1 MNMNMNMMNTQSPDT
16 TPRAESFGSFDSCT
30 TMTFNSPSSLFED
43 LEDALMTPLAGP
55 GHATMADRF
64 GMCTEPSYESFE
76 LALESNS
83 NLSFEGLKRYV
94 EADDDSLEDYQ
105 DSVSTVVWND
115 EAGSESSFATAMES
129 ILSLDD
135 DEEDEETFWTA
146 CDSLESLSAS
156 CEMSGYED
164 SVMDDLLAPLFSTPT
179 TEIPEVVC
187 PDLEVYID
195 SDSLAE
201 FEWRSTGLQNIPP
214 LDPRCGWNFVEGE
227 TYYEEDDSSKY
238 VEEHGWESKNR
249 YVLPEKLSVIYEEE
263 LPEMIGLGLEL
274 VRMTSSNVG
283 VMVVT
288 EKIPAKFSG
297 IYSFL

>member
-64 GMCTEPSYESFE
+64 GMCTAPSYESFE

-129 ILSLDD
+129 ILSLDG
-135 DEEDEETFWTA
+135 DEEDEKTFWTA
-146 CDSLESLSAS
+146 CDSFESLSAS

-164 SVMDDLLAPLFSTPT
+164 SVMDDLVAPLFSTPT
-179 TEIPEVVC
+179 TEIPEIVC

-195 SDSLAE
+195 SDSLAA
-201 FEWRSTGLQNIPP
+201 FVWISIGLQKIP
-214 LDPRCGWNFVEGE
+214 LV
-227 TYYEEDDSSKY
+227 DSSTY
-238 VEEHGWESKNR
+238 AEEHGWESKNW
-249 YVLPEKLSVIYEEE
+249 YSLSAQLSIIYEEE
-263 LPEMIGLGLEL
+263 LPEMINLSLEL
-274 VRMTSSNVG
+274 IMIVSSNVG
-283 VMVVT
+283 MIMVVAD
-288 EKIPAKFSG
+288 KIPGKLSG
-297 IYSFL
+297 IYAFL